1 MDAHSEQDELDKL
14 KAWWKTYG
22 NSLIAGVVLGV
33 AILVGGKYWT
43 QHQNSQR
50 EEASAL
56 YEDMLTAARERKGD
70 QLATLAGRLQKE
82 YARTPY
88 AGMGALLAARTH
100 FDAGNAEAA
109 RQQLDWAV
117 QNARHEPTVHVA
129 RLRLAR
135 LHAAGGRL
143 DAALALIPAKD
154 LGGFETEYHELK
166 GDLLLAQGKHQE
178 ARLAYRQAIRQQRDL
193 GPHRQVL
200 RMKLADLGDST

>member
-1 MDAHSEQDELDKL
+1 MDAHSDQDELDKL
-14 KAWWKTYG
+14 KGWWKTYG

-43 QHQNSQR
+43 QHLNSQR
-50 EEASAL
+50 EAASAL

-70 QLATLAGRLQKE
+70 QLATLAGRLQKD
-82 YARTPY
+82 YPRTPY
-88 AGMGALLAARTH
+88 AGMGALLAARAH

-117 QNARHEPTVHVA
+117 QHARHEPTVHVA

-154 LGGFETEYHELK
+154 MGGFETEYHELK
-166 GDLLLAQGKHQE
+166 GDLLLAQGKRAE
-178 ARLAYRQAIRQQRDL
+178 ARQAYRDAVRFQREL

-200 RMKLADLGDST
+200 RLKLADLGDAT